1 MTTQERPK
9 IASRF
14 DPRAF
19 PIAVKIVLGLSVAL
33 VISTLV
39 TSQFVRQVVL
49 DTRTEEALADLQTF
63 SHSEATRATDLL
75 EQEITALRSLGD
87 SNRVQE
93 HLVAAQEISD
103 SREYG
108 GTWLPD
114 MTLYLQLSEF
124 EFTHREFNGAA
135 LLDSNGYVLAV
146 VPLPSDVQA
155 LNTPRGWAWFT
166 SAYNDGAGATYL
178 NNPEDDHLTGLEGI
192 HIAIPVYDVS
202 TRREIIGVLYSVW
215 NLDNAV
221 DVVQIGG
228 TRQGFVLEPDGTV
241 LISPHDEPVEAF
253 PSELMQQIQQSGK
266 NTGTLA
272 FTYNDGQKWLFA
284 YTKLADLELDEQ
296 SIAALDWIV
305 LARQPFSAVE
315 AAANRLV
322 SRLQLALGISAALV
336 MLVALFLS
344 RSVLVPLGRLTDAAT
359 RIEAGDLSIPI
370 PQAPADEIGQ
380 LASVLSSLVEQLL
393 HRVRQLRAAVQ
404 VSRTAALTLD
414 INQML
419 DSVTIALTKQF
430 GYPEIRIYLADPG
443 GRRLRL
449 HAASGGESERLLRV
463 GHRVAADE
471 TTLVG
476 RAALMGEI
484 QGSSGQEAQEGSPA
498 AERSELAIPLQV
510 GEQMLGVL
518 YVFAGRNRTFSEE
531 DADLLR
537 LLADQIGGSI
547 ENVRL
552 FEQSAANLA
561 EIEALNRQL
570 TRQAWEEHLG
580 EGEGLRHTLDPDRR
594 WPGQLE
600 AVRQRGGSTRA
611 ETYTDADGRS
621 VLAAPLV
628 LRGEAVGTLAVTRP
642 AGELWTRDEV
652 ALLEAVAN
660 RMVTIAEGIR
670 LVEESTQRAQRE
682 QRVNEI
688 SANLLQRAA
697 SVDEI
702 LQTALDQLS
711 GALGSRH
718 LSLRIGPPPVEGD
731 RRIASGGEDGRTE
744 AARLAGSLSEPET
757 GPGPDDERQKSDTGE
772 DGGLSDD
779 K

>member
-33 VISTLV
+33 AISTLV

-63 SHSEATRATDLL
+63 SRSEAVRATDLL

-87 SNRVQE
+87 SSRVQE
-93 HLVAAQEISD
+93 HLMAAQEISD

-124 EFTHREFNGAA
+124 EFTHQEFDGAA

-155 LNTPRGWAWFT
+155 LNTPRSWAWFT
-166 SAYNDGAGATYL
+166 GAYNGGAGATYL
-178 NNPEDDHLTGLEGI
+178 NNPEDDHLTDLEGI

-202 TRREIIGVLYSVW
+202 TRREIIGVLYGIW
-215 NLDNAV
+215 NLDNAI

-253 PSELMQQIQQSGK
+253 PSELIQQIQQSGK

-272 FTYNDGQKWLFA
+272 FTYSDGQKWLFA
-284 YTKLADLELDEQ
+284 YTKLADLELDNQ
-296 SIAALDWIV
+296 SIATLNWIV

-315 AAANRLV
+315 VAANRLV

-359 RIEAGDLSIPI
+359 QIEAGDLSIPI

-380 LASVLSSLVEQLL
+380 LASVLGSLVEQLL

-419 DSVTIALTKQF
+419 DSVAIALTKQF
-430 GYPEIRIYLADPG
+430 DYPEIRIYLADPG

-484 QGSSGQEAQEGSPA
+484 QGSSGPEAPKGGPA

-531 DADLLR
+531 DADILR

-600 AVRQRGGSTRA
+600 AVRQRGSSTRA

-670 LVEESTQRAQRE
+670 LVEESTQRARRE

-702 LQTALDQLS
+702 LQTALDQLG

-731 RRIASGGEDGRTE
+731 RRIASGSEDGRAE

-757 GPGPDDERQKSDTGE
+757 GPGPDDERQKSGTGE

>member
-1 MTTQERPK
+1 MTTQERSRT
-9 IASRF
+9 ASRF

-39 TSQFVRQVVL
+39 TSQFVRQVVIN
-49 DTRTEEALADLQTF
+49 TRTEEALADLQTF
-63 SHSEATRATDLL
+63 SRSEAIRATDLL
-75 EQEITALRSLGD
+75 AQEIAALRSLGN
-87 SNRVQE
+87 STRVQE
-93 HLVAAQEISD
+93 QLVAAQEISD

-108 GTWLPD
+108 GTWMPD

-135 LLDSNGYVLAV
+135 LLDTNGYILAV

-155 LNTPRGWAWFT
+155 LSTPRGWTWFT

-178 NNPEDDHLTGLEGI
+178 NNPEDDHLTELRGI
-192 HIAIPVYDVS
+192 HITVPVYDTHAEQNV
-202 TRREIIGVLYSVW
+202 IGVLYGIW
-215 NLDNAV
+215 NLDNAI

-228 TRQGFVLEPDGTV
+228 TREGFVLEPDGTI
-241 LISPHDEPVEAF
+241 LISPHEEPGEAF
-253 PSELMQQIQQSGK
+253 PGELIQQIQQSGE
-266 NTGTLA
+266 NTGSLT
-272 FTYNDGQKWLFA
+272 FTHSDGQKWLFG
-284 YTKLADLELDEQ
+284 YTKLADLELDNE

-336 MLVALFLS
+336 MLVALLLS
-344 RSVLVPLGRLTDAAT
+344 RSVLVPLRRLTDAAT
-359 RIEAGDLSIPI
+359 RIEAGDLNVPI
-370 PQAPADEIGQ
+370 PQTPADEIGQ
-380 LASVLSSLVEQLL
+380 LASVLGSLVEQLL
-393 HRVRQLRAAVQ
+393 HRLRQLRAAVQ

-414 INQML
+414 VNQML

-476 RAALMGEI
+476 RAALVGDI
-484 QGSSGQEAQEGSPA
+484 QSSSSREAPERGRA
-498 AERSELAIPLQV
+498 AEHSELAIPLQV

-531 DADLLR
+531 DTGILR

-580 EGEGLRHTLDPDRR
+580 EREGLRHTLDPDRR

-600 AVRQRGGSTRA
+600 AVRQRGSSTRA

-731 RRIASGGEDGRTE
+731 HRIAPGGEDGRAE
-744 AARLAGSLSEPET
+744 AARLAGNPSESEAR
-757 GPGPDDERQKSDTGE
+757 PGPDDERQKSGTGE